1 MAGVFAIPVAVALF
15 GKLLGES
22 KVARENPEVR
32 ENNDIPLE
40 LIPSSSD
47 RSLEVNLAEH
57 RLASQKWQESQ
68 HPTQTNVIP
77 GNFNQF
83 YHENGDPIEPQY
95 HNAPPRSGSTLPQFH
110 HLSQEEIAYRENT
123 VYEGPMFGG
132 TGTMFKREID
142 LGIGTNKTSRG
153 VLPPRKADSAIVY
166 TDPNT
171 HNNMVPFFGSQAT
184 QNMEPDAHKTTLET
198 FTGTG
203 ELIDRHKTESETF
216 FAPEPEN
223 IFGTPNVPEEYRKNR
238 YIQSNLKTSLLPVPQ
253 VRVAPMS
260 EFEENFRPYIK
271 NIDGL
276 RAKTNPKITYAGR
289 PQGPMHG
296 TEQRGM
302 EGQVSKNQPE
312 RTFFIGDNDYVIPAP
327 ASYQARKMDEDYTTA
342 LQCTERGQEN
352 ATNGHAGPA
361 VYKAT
366 QTRLKKRKIKSHRP
380 KMGKPRSE
388 GGFTQ

>member
-22 KVARENPEVR
+22 KVAREDPEIR
-32 ENNDIPLE
+32 QTGDIPPTL
-40 LIPSSSD
+40 LPSSSD
-47 RSLEVNLAEH
+47 RSQEVNLEEH

-68 HPTQTNVIP
+68 HPTQTGVIP

-83 YHENGDPIEPQY
+83 YHENGEPVEPQY
-95 HNAPPRSGSTLPQFH
+95 YNASPRSNSVLPQFH
-110 HLSQEEIAYRENT
+110 PLSREQITHRENT
-123 VYEGPMFGG
+123 IYGGPMFGG
-132 TGTMFKREID
+132 PGTMFEKEVD
-142 LGIGTNKTSRG
+142 LGVSSDQTSRG
-153 VLPPRKADSAIVY
+153 ILPPRKADSAIVY

-184 QNMEPDAHKTTLET
+184 QNMEPDAHKTTLEM

-203 ELIDRHKTESETF
+203 EIMDKHKTESEAR

-238 YIQSNLKTSLLPVPQ
+238 YVQSNLKTSLLPVPQ

-271 NIDGL
+271 NIDAL

-296 TEQRGM
+296 TDQRGI

-327 ASYQARKMDEDYTTA
+327 SAYQAKKMDEDYLSA
-342 LQCTERGQEN
+342 LQCTERGQETAN
-352 ATNGHAGPA
+352 NGHVGPA

-380 KMGKPRSE
+380 KLGQPR
-388 GGFTQ
+388 FD